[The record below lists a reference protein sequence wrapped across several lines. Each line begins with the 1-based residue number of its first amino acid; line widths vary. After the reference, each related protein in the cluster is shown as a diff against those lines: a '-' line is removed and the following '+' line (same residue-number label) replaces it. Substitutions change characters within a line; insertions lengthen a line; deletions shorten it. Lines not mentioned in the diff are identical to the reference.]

1 MQQGT
6 LFARKLL
13 LCNLQPLLVTLLSSS
28 GIFYLIIFS
37 WSFSNSLFETR
48 MSFWLHALDGFSS
61 LFLNLKFPHKSNEHV
76 FHAKYQKYYQRHL
89 FSDLLTFAMVI
100 YLVQPITNLSA
111 MYSIVTDGKQSILS
125 FLAKLFLWK
134 HISTHSQPEWSRAD
148 F

>member
-28 GIFYLIIFS
+28 GIFYSIIFS
-37 WSFSNSLFETR
+37 WSFSNLRQECHSSFMLWMAFPPLFY
-48 MSFWLHALDGFSS
+48 
-61 LFLNLKFPHKSNEHV
+61 NLKFPYKSNEHV
-76 FHAKYQKYYQRHL
+76 FHARYQKYYHRHL
-89 FSDLLTFAMVI
+89 FSDLLTSAMVI
-100 YLVQPITNLSA
+100 YLVQPIINVSA
-111 MYSIVTDGKQSILS
+111 MYSIVTDGKQSILC

-134 HISTHSQPEWSRAD
+134 KILTHSQPESSNAD